1 MLSAVWMSCGECRR
15 GPIRPPTASKRPQ
28 AITNARPDYSDEAG
42 RWRAERLDLRPGR
55 KVVDSAAGT
64 GKLTRALVATGAK
77 VVAVE
82 PVAGT
87 RERLA
92 AGKHLYGLVVPG
104 YAAGRNRRSHL
115 GARRRQNDSQQPE
128 QRHRKQQQREQR
140 HRRVIGE
147 RSSAVGASVV
157 IEGHDGPPATD
168 NARAMAANV
177 LHHRANSGLPDPPL
191 AREKAFP

>member
-1 MLSAVWMSCGECRR
+1 MSPWPHPSAHSFQTAAGEYER
-15 GPIRPPTASKRPQ
+15 
-28 AITNARPDYSDEAG
+28 ARPDYSDEAG
-42 RWRAERLDLRPGR
+42 RWLAERLDLRPGR

-104 YAAGRNRRSHL
+104 YAAGRNRALAFGGEEASERLSA
-115 GARRRQNDSQQPE
+115 AR
-128 QRHRKQQQREQR
+128 
-140 HRRVIGE
+140 
-147 RSSAVGASVV
+147 ATT
-157 IEGHDGPPATD
+157 PPAATTGTTTSSR
-168 NARAMAANV
+168 NR
-177 LHHRANSGLPDPPL
+177 
-191 AREKAFP
+191 

>member
-104 YAAGRNRRSHL
+104 YAAGRNRALAFGGEEASERLSA
-115 GARRRQNDSQQPE
+115 AR
-128 QRHRKQQQREQR
+128 
-140 HRRVIGE
+140 
-147 RSSAVGASVV
+147 ATT
-157 IEGHDGPPATD
+157 PPAATTGTTTSSR
-168 NARAMAANV
+168 NR
-177 LHHRANSGLPDPPL
+177 
-191 AREKAFP
+191 